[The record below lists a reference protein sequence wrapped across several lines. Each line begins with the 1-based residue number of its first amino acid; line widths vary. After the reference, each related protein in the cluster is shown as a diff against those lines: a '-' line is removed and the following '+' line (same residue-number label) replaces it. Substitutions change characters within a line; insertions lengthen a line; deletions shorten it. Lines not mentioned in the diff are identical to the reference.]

1 MLGLME
7 MQFEGREHCGL
18 DDARNITRIAEQLLR
33 DGCSVLYNRFIQ
45 PEIIASVFKNSQS

>member
-1 MLGLME
+1 MLEMME

-18 DDARNITRIAEQLLR
+18 DDARNIARIAEQLLR

-45 PEIIASVFKNSQS
+45 PDIIASVFRNS